1 MKPAGAACASC
12 PGRDRR
18 CVPPEPAHG
27 RTKLAIV
34 GEAPGFNE
42 LQTGRPFVGRSG
54 KMLEKGLKYLGLRR
68 SEIHWTNAILCDV
81 RPVDMAV
88 AAKKC
93 RARLQRELREA
104 SAPVVMPVGAWGL
117 QGAMNLT
124 KKPQIL
130 RWRGSVNQHSYGAPT
145 PPEAAAAADTV
156 PHVGQGSGGAGVS
169 WICPTVHPAF
179 VMRASAWGP
188 IFEGDLERLG
198 RVLADGFN
206 PPEAHPT
213 RTLVIARTRE
223 SLTQALAALAPR
235 APIAF
240 DVETVGLGPTETA
253 LVCFG
258 VSDGVTTVVVP
269 WSRENN
275 GIEPWWGVG
284 TPDVAREVSAI
295 FASRI
300 VVTHNGPA
308 FDHIVAARYNLKIAE
323 WDDTLLA
330 QHAIAG
336 HMKKNLAHVVTT
348 VGDCALDVPAWK
360 EQEDRGADLARLWH
374 YNGRDVLYTI
384 LAWRLMK
391 GQVAK

>member
-1 MKPAGAACASC
+1 
-12 PGRDRR
+12 
-18 CVPPEPAHG
+18 V
-27 RTKLAIV
+27 
-34 GEAPGFNE
+34 
-42 LQTGRPFVGRSG
+42 
-54 KMLEKGLKYLGLRR
+54 
-68 SEIHWTNAILCDV
+68 
-81 RPVDMAV
+81 
-88 AAKKC
+88 
-93 RARLQRELREA
+93 
-104 SAPVVMPVGAWGL
+104 
-117 QGAMNLT
+117 
-124 KKPQIL
+124 
-130 RWRGSVNQHSYGAPT
+130 
-145 PPEAAAAADTV
+145 
-156 PHVGQGSGGAGVS
+156 
-169 WICPTVHPAF
+169 CPTVHPAF

-188 IFEGDLERLG
+188 IFEGDLERVG
-198 RVLADGFN
+198 RVLADGFH

-223 SLTQALAALAPR
+223 SLTQALALLLPG

-284 TPDVAREVSAI
+284 TPDVAREVSEV
-295 FASRI
+295 FRTRV

-384 LAWRLMK
+384 LAWQLMK